1 MINAFLASIPAPN
14 RISFPGLGI
23 DEFTLNPVAFRL
35 PLPWAEGGHPIM
47 WYGIIITLAMVI
59 GFCVALRFS
68 KKEGIKSDDMYDLAM
83 WLIIFCIIGAR
94 LYYVLS
100 KPGSYRS
107 FMEIISIWNGGL
119 AIYGGIIAGALTIL
133 VFTRIKKIG
142 TAKLLDAA
150 APGLILGQAIGRW
163 GNFCN
168 AEAHGVITELPW
180 RMGIAEGVW
189 ANKEMKEVIFGQVQ
203 YYHPTFLYESLW
215 NIIGFAIL
223 LFLYKR
229 KKFDGQIVLSYAVWY
244 GFGRFFIEG
253 LRTDSLYLLE
263 GVLGKTIRVS
273 QLVAAVCVAGGII
286 AMVILSRRAK
296 KKALDEAVYESVYEE
311 NNAEASENAACPDN
325 NKEN

>member
-23 DEFTLNPVAFRL
+23 DEFTLNPVAFKL

-59 GFCVALRFS
+59 GFSVAFKLS
-68 KKEGIKSDDMYDLAM
+68 KKEGIKSDDMFDLAI

-100 KPGSYRS
+100 KPGGYHS
-107 FMEIISIWNGGL
+107 FMDVISIWNGGL

-133 VFTRIKKIG
+133 VFTKIKKIS
-142 TAKLLDAA
+142 TAKLLDVA
-150 APGLILGQAIGRW
+150 APGLIIGQTIGRW

-168 AEAHGVITELPW
+168 AEAHGGITELPW

-189 ANKEMKEVIFGQVQ
+189 ANANMEEVIFTQAQ

-215 NIIGFAIL
+215 NIIGFALL

-263 GVLGKTIRVS
+263 NLLGETVRVS
-273 QLVAAVCVAGGII
+273 QAVAALCVVGGII
-286 AMVILSRRAK
+286 TMVILLKRTNK
-296 KKALDEAVYESVYEE
+296 KKLDEAAYESVYEA
-311 NNAEASENAACPDN
+311 NNTGTDGNDVCSDN
-325 NKEN
+325 K